1 MRPAT
6 LLPFWYVI
14 RKAFQDMMKAKSV
27 FIYTTTW
34 DPPPPLPGSR
44 YKDARCW
51 RCRAWH
57 LLTAD
62 EPVTHLWKVLQK
74 NRTRHATLLPFLYFI
89 RKVFQDMIK
98 ANSAIINP
106 AVLTELIPP
115 IVAAAVRICGR
126 ESPAAIGFLTK
137 GHPYYITMHM
147 KRIILP
153 ATLTPLGSRSKSV
166 G

>member
-1 MRPAT
+1 MPHCC
-6 LLPFWYVI
+6 L
-14 RKAFQDMMKAKSV
+14 
-27 FIYTTTW
+27 
-34 DPPPPLPGSR
+34 
-44 YKDARCW
+44 
-51 RCRAWH
+51 
-57 LLTAD
+57 
-62 EPVTHLWKVLQK
+62 
-74 NRTRHATLLPFLYFI
+74 FLYFI

-147 KRIILP
+147 KKIILP
-153 ATLTPLGSRSKSV
+153 ATLTPPGLPV
-166 G
+166 YLCAL

>member
-1 MRPAT
+1 MPH
-6 LLPFWYVI
+6 
-14 RKAFQDMMKAKSV
+14 
-27 FIYTTTW
+27 
-34 DPPPPLPGSR
+34 
-44 YKDARCW
+44 CW
-51 RCRAWH
+51 
-57 LLTAD
+57 L
-62 EPVTHLWKVLQK
+62 
-74 NRTRHATLLPFLYFI
+74 FLYFI

-147 KRIILP
+147 KKIILP
-153 ATLTPLGSRSKSV
+153 ATLTPPGLPVYRPHDQYFLLQLIDREPRG

>member
-34 DPPPPLPGSR
+34 HPPLPGSR

-115 IVAAAVRICGR
+115 IVAATVRICGR

-147 KRIILP
+147 KKIILP
-153 ATLTPLGSRSKSV
+153 ATLTPPGLPV
-166 G
+166 

>member
-1 MRPAT
+1 MLYVRRFRIWWKQNQYSFIQ
-6 LLPFWYVI
+6 LLET
-14 RKAFQDMMKAKSV
+14 S
-27 FIYTTTW
+27 
-34 DPPPPLPGSR
+34 PPLPGSR

-89 RKVFQDMIK
+89 HKVFQDMIK

-147 KRIILP
+147 KKIILP
-153 ATLTPLGSRSKSV
+153 ATLTPPGLPV
-166 G
+166 

>member
-34 DPPPPLPGSR
+34 DPR

-115 IVAAAVRICGR
+115 IVAAAVRICSR

-147 KRIILP
+147 KKIILP
-153 ATLTPLGSRSKSV
+153 ATLTPLGSRSSRREHTE
-166 G
+166 

>member
-1 MRPAT
+1 MPHCC
-6 LLPFWYVI
+6 L
-14 RKAFQDMMKAKSV
+14 
-27 FIYTTTW
+27 
-34 DPPPPLPGSR
+34 
-44 YKDARCW
+44 
-51 RCRAWH
+51 
-57 LLTAD
+57 
-62 EPVTHLWKVLQK
+62 
-74 NRTRHATLLPFLYFI
+74 FLYFI

-147 KRIILP
+147 KKIILP
-153 ATLTPLGSRSKSV
+153 ATLTPPGLPVYIADFHNYLREMNHFV
-166 G
+166 GYNIIESFIGHM